1 MISDVL
7 PGYDYNGH
15 GFESGEQSLTGQFSH
30 VFVGLGQH
38 YYTSDNVILNNAVR
52 LGGSVTVQMPTE
64 QTHKI
69 QVMAGDIAAEHQPAA
84 GEDIGTF
91 FVHTNGF

>member
-1 MISDVL
+1 MKGKQKIIALVTR
-7 PGYDYNGH
+7 PGT
-15 GFESGEQSLTGQFSH
+15 EQSLTGKFSH

-52 LGGSVTVQMPTE
+52 LGGSVPVQMPTE